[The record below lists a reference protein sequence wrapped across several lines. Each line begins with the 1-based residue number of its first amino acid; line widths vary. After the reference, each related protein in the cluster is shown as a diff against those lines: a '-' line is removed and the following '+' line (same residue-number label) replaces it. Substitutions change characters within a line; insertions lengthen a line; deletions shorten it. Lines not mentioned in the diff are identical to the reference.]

1 VREAELVA
9 RITSICVRAANG
21 DLQARISPLP
31 EDEFWNGLCGAI
43 NALLDMVDSYVRE
56 SQAVLECCS
65 RHQYY
70 RPILMRG
77 MHGAYRGAA
86 QVINKAALEMRESGT
101 RLVEA
106 EAQREAMVQEVSLSA
121 QTVAVACEQL
131 TATSNEIS
139 TQLHESAS
147 LTDKTVLQSN
157 KARDA
162 AGTLALSAGRIHDVV
177 KLINEIASQTNL
189 LALNATIEAARAGE
203 QGKGFAVVA
212 HEVKSLSH
220 KTATAT
226 DHIADQVQSMTE
238 ASGNVEAAISLI
250 NDSIGSVNTHVASI
264 SLAVEEQLKATREI
278 SSRINGVSAS
288 IASIAH
294 ARSMTAT

>member
-1 VREAELVA
+1 MREAELVTQ
-9 RITSICVRAANG
+9 ITSICARAANG
-21 DLQARISPLP
+21 DLEARISPLP
-31 EDEFWNGLCGAI
+31 EDEVWSGLCGAI

-65 RHQYY
+65 RHEYH

-86 QVINKAALEMRESGT
+86 QVINRAALEMRESGT

-203 QGKGFAVVA
+203 HGKGFAVVA

-278 SSRINGVSAS
+278 SSRISGVSAS